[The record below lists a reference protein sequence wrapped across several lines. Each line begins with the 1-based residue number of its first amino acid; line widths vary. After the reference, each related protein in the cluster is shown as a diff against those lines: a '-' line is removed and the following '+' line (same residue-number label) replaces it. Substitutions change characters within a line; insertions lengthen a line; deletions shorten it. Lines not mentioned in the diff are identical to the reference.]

1 MKKGSVSL
9 SHLGTFPSPGAS
21 DYRDNGAMVSQKGWS
36 SERVPRSSA
45 NSNGGSRRHISASSL
60 TPFYSGRTLPSKWED
75 AERWICS
82 PVLGYGVSK
91 NLNYQYQR
99 RPKSKSGPIVPP
111 GIAFYS
117 NCSPSMNLQDGGGSG
132 SVKNLMAGSPF
143 STGVLMAD
151 GVSVHYVGYR
161 ATVSAAAGGDSD
173 GEQPCTVQSDSNEAR
188 SAIIPGWSDLVCES
202 SLPSSQDEKLEE
214 IKDAKM
220 MINHVVLRRDMATQ
234 MSPDESSNHS
244 SSRER
249 SSFGHS
255 PPPIL
260 PLPAADSNDHPSK
273 LDIREVQI
281 DKRAT
286 VINWSKRHGSRRIKK
301 GEPDFD
307 DFYRNSAPASVLS
320 LDISEASTSISNLQR
335 EEAKIIAWE
344 NLQRAKAEAAIRKLE
359 MKLEKK
365 RSASLDKIL
374 RKLRTSQIKAQEMR
388 NSISDKEDEQIP
400 RTSAKFTFFHIPMSY
415 FSTCF
420 TCHGF

>member
-1 MKKGSVSL
+1 MKKGSASL
-9 SHLGTFPSPGAS
+9 SHLGAFPSPGAS
-21 DYRDNGAMVSQKGWS
+21 DYRDNGVVVSQKGWS

-45 NSNGGSRRHISASSL
+45 NINGGSRRHISASSL

-91 NLNYQYQR
+91 NVNYQYQR

-117 NCSPSMNLQDGGGSG
+117 NCSPSINLLDGGGSG
-132 SVKNLMAGSPF
+132 SVRNLMAGSPF

-151 GVSVHYVGYR
+151 GVSVHYVGCR
-161 ATVSAAAGGDSD
+161 AAVSSAAPGRVGDADGSCMVQGDSSVA
-173 GEQPCTVQSDSNEAR
+173 G
-188 SAIIPGWSDLVCES
+188 SAIIPGWSDLVSEP
-202 SLPSSQDEKLEE
+202 SLPSSQDE
-214 IKDAKM
+214 IKDAEM
-220 MINHVVLRRDMATQ
+220 MINRAVSRRDMATQ
-234 MSPDESSNHS
+234 MSPDESSGHS
-244 SSRER
+244 SPRER

-260 PLPAADSNDHPSK
+260 PLPVVINNDHPSK

-286 VINWSKRHGSRRIKK
+286 VTNCSKRHGSRRIKK
-301 GEPDFD
+301 SELDFG
-307 DFYRNSAPASVLS
+307 DFYRNSTPASTLS
-320 LDISEASTSISNLQR
+320 LDISEASTSLSKLQR
-335 EEAKIIAWE
+335 EEAKISAWE

-365 RSASLDKIL
+365 RSASMDKIL
-374 RKLRTSQIKAQEMR
+374 KKLRTSQIKAQEMR
-388 NSISDKEDEQIP
+388 NSVSGKEEEQIP
-400 RTSAKFTFFHIPMSY
+400 KTSAKFTFFHIRMRY
-415 FSTCF
+415 FSSCF
-420 TCHGF
+420 ACHGF

>member
-9 SHLGTFPSPGAS
+9 SHLGTFPSPRAS
-21 DYRDNGAMVSQKGWS
+21 DYRDNGAVVSQKGWS

-45 NSNGGSRRHISASSL
+45 NSNGGNRRHISASSL

-82 PVLGYGVSK
+82 PILGYGVSK
-91 NLNYQYQR
+91 NVNYQYQR
-99 RPKSKSGPIVPP
+99 RPKSKSGPILPP

-117 NCSPSMNLQDGGGSG
+117 NCSPSMNLHDGGGSG
-132 SVKNLMAGSPF
+132 SVKNLIAGSPF

-161 ATVSAAAGGDSD
+161 AAVSAAAGGDSD
-173 GEQPCTVQSDSNEAR
+173 GEQPCIAHSDNNVAR
-188 SAIIPGWSDLVCES
+188 STIIPGWSDLVSES
-202 SLPSSQDEKLEE
+202 SLPSSQDEKIDE

-220 MINHVVLRRDMATQ
+220 MINRVVSRRDMATQ

-244 SSRER
+244 SPRER

-260 PLPAADSNDHPSK
+260 PLPAVDNNDHPSK

-286 VINWSKRHGSRRIKK
+286 VTNWSRRGLRRIKK
-301 GEPDFD
+301 GKPDFD

-320 LDISEASTSISNLQR
+320 LDISEASTSISKLQR
-335 EEAKIIAWE
+335 EEAKISAWE

-388 NSISDKEDEQIP
+388 NSISNKEDEQIP
-400 RTSAKFTFFHIPMSY
+400 RASAKFTFFHIPMRY

>member
-9 SHLGTFPSPGAS
+9 SHLGTFPSPGGS
-21 DYRDNGAMVSQKGWS
+21 DYRDNGAVVSQKGWS
-36 SERVPRSSA
+36 SERVARSA
-45 NSNGGSRRHISASSL
+45 NSNGNSRRHISASSL

-91 NLNYQYQR
+91 NVNYHLQR

-117 NCSPSMNLQDGGGSG
+117 NCSPSMNLLDGGGSG
-132 SVKNLMAGSPF
+132 TVRNLMAGSPF

-151 GVSVHYVGYR
+151 GVSVHYLGCR
-161 ATVSAAAGGDSD
+161 ATAAAGDVDGDQS
-173 GEQPCTVQSDSNEAR
+173 CMVQSDSNVAR
-188 SAIIPGWSDLVCES
+188 SAIIPGWSSDLVSES
-202 SLPSSQDEKLEE
+202 SLPSSQDEKLDE
-214 IKDAKM
+214 IKDAEM
-220 MINHVVLRRDMATQ
+220 MLCRVASRRDMATQ
-234 MSPDESSNHS
+234 MSPDNSSSHS
-244 SSRER
+244 STRER

-260 PLPAADSNDHPSK
+260 PLTAVDNNDHPSK

-286 VINWSKRHGSRRIKK
+286 VTNRSKRRGSRRIKK
-301 GEPDFD
+301 GEPDFEG
-307 DFYRNSAPASVLS
+307 FYRNSAPTSALS
-320 LDISEASTSISNLQR
+320 LDISEAATSISKLQR
-335 EEAKIIAWE
+335 EEAKISAWE

-365 RSASLDKIL
+365 RSASMDKIL
-374 RKLRTSQIKAQEMR
+374 RKLRTAQVKAQEMR
-388 NSISDKEDEQIP
+388 SSISGKEDEQIP
-400 RTSAKFTFFHIPMSY
+400 KTSPKFTFFHIRMS
-415 FSTCF
+415 FLSSCF

>member
-249 SSFGHS
+249 
-255 PPPIL
+255 
-260 PLPAADSNDHPSK
+260 
-273 LDIREVQI
+273 EVQI